1 MRLFP
6 ETKSLLMKMP
16 SVWFKAMKW
25 GLLGAVNGEES
36 HNSKQRSC
44 CSRDMESDLRLCG
57 CHGNSQQAV
66 STLGSDAQKLH
77 KASDSPSRFFQ
88 GPFQVRPDSKASP
101 VYPGDAQR
109 VNASLSP
116 PGGRGGEEAGTP
128 GSPAGKEGRSPKA
141 PASPRAR
148 MDNALQHE
156 LYSIRL
162 RKGDGLIY
170 QTEAFT
176 DLWLLREGGRTRGRT
191 VRSYFKWITNEVLLY
206 STGDS
211 AQGYVAAWMGG
222 EFGGEWKRCVW
233 LSPFTVHLR
242 RSQRC

>member
-1 MRLFP
+1 
-6 ETKSLLMKMP
+6 MKMP

-25 GLLGAVNGEES
+25 GLLGVVNGEES

-57 CHGNSQQAV
+57 CHGNSQQAA

-116 PGGRGGEEAGTP
+116 PGGCRVFGA
-128 GSPAGKEGRSPKA
+128 AA
-141 PASPRAR
+141 VPRAR
-148 MDNALQHE
+148 ESTAGGDLRAL
-156 LYSIRL
+156 
-162 RKGDGLIY
+162 
-170 QTEAFT
+170 
-176 DLWLLREGGRTRGRT
+176 
-191 VRSYFKWITNEVLLY
+191 
-206 STGDS
+206 STGGAGPFS
-211 AQGYVAAWMGG
+211 RRKLAGVRRAPPSEGSSGG
-222 EFGGEWKRCVW
+222 A
-233 LSPFTVHLR
+233 
-242 RSQRC
+242 